1 MPSGGEFP
9 VPGPRV
15 HCPFCAHDI
24 SFMRAA
30 FGPQVFTPI
39 DLAPT
44 TSTTVAVATGVKSD
58 DAVYSRDLQ
67 TLLWQRMQDK
77 AALYSGLPQ
86 NEMIASA
93 VAQKRP
99 NREDG
104 SVVMHLMFGKSIAPT
119 GGLINKAVMGLT
131 ATQPPQ
137 MPDVD
142 VESLR
147 LRGYAVVETEK
158 GPRVQTVADA
168 PVGPLWNT
176 LQYWGGEKQHR
187 RWHMARPVHA
197 SPHRNDCPAFM
208 DGKMCAVQVWFED
221 NERLME
227 ALEWLCSY
235 CISGPNGTPGV
246 GAIQA
251 IMLG

>member
-1 MPSGGEFP
+1 MPSGDP
-9 VPGPRV
+9 IPARV

-24 SFMRAA
+24 SFMKAA
-30 FGPQVFTPI
+30 FGAATYGVYT
-39 DLAPT
+39 APT
-44 TSTTVAVATGVKSD
+44 TTFSVPVETAVKLD

-86 NEMIASA
+86 PEMIANA
-93 VAQKRP
+93 VSQRRV

-104 SVVMHLMFGKSIAPT
+104 SVVMHLMFARDIAPV
-119 GGLINKAVMGLT
+119 GGLISKAVMSLT

-137 MPDVD
+137 MPDVSQ
-142 VESLR
+142 ENLL
-147 LRGYAVVETEK
+147 LRGYSVVGGES
-158 GPRVQTVADA
+158 GPRIQTVDDV

-187 RWHMARPVHA
+187 RWHMSRPISA
-197 SPHRNDCPAFM
+197 NPHRNNCPAFM

-221 NERLME
+221 NERIFD
-227 ALEWLCSY
+227 ALQNLCDACETGINS
-235 CISGPNGTPGV
+235 SPV
-246 GAIQA
+246 VAKIQA
-251 IMLG
+251 IMLA